1 MKPKFMIWIF
11 IILSLVILNV
21 LLLIFSSNECDSA
34 YKSSKPKFNMPEKN
48 DIIAQP
54 IMADK

>member
-1 MKPKFMIWIF
+1 MIWIF
-11 IILSLVILNV
+11 IILSLVILNI
-21 LLLIFSSNECDSA
+21 LLLIFSSNDCDSTC
-34 YKSSKPKFNMPEKN
+34 KSSKPKFNMPEKN

>member
-1 MKPKFMIWIF
+1 MIWIY
-11 IILSLVILNV
+11 IIASLVILNV
-21 LLLIFSSNECDSA
+21 LLLIFSSNDCNTT

-54 IMADK
+54 VMADK